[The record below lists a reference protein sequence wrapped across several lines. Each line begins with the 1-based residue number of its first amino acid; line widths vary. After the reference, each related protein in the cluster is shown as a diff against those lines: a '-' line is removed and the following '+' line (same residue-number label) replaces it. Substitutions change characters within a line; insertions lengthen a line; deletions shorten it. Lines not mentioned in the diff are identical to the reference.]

1 MEDKVKRTFRKNIK
15 REITKSLSRFMA
27 ILAIVALGV
36 GFLAG
41 LMATTPDM
49 RFSADKYY
57 DDTNTMDIR
66 VISTLGLTNKD
77 VDAIKS
83 IDSILSVMPAYSV
96 DALLTGTNHD
106 SIVAKIHSIPL
117 DNPSYQNQVILV
129 DGRMPENPGEC
140 VVEHKN
146 LLGSPITIGDKLM
159 VSDETVS
166 EKGHSANI
174 EDKLSVNQF
183 EVVGVVQ
190 SAQYFSVERERST
203 VGNGTVGLIMYA
215 PEDSFSYDVYT
226 DIYATVNGAMELDT
240 FSTKYENLVNDTI
253 DEIETV
259 SKGQITLRYNEII
272 DEANSK
278 LEDAKREYNDK
289 KAETEKELQDALDE
303 INNGKK
309 EIADAETEIA
319 DGYKKLSD
327 GQQELTK
334 QKSDFKAQINEK
346 QKEITEGKKKIAD
359 GKIELEA
366 FKMTLDEASPKIEEI
381 KPLAQT
387 NPQIAEEVA
396 KYDASV
402 KQYNLSLEEINKKEQ
417 ELIAGEKLLNDNI
430 KEANEKFN
438 LAEQELTDS
447 KIKLEDAQKELAAA
461 KIDLEN
467 GIKKYNDGK
476 KEADEK
482 LGDAEKKLNDA
493 EYEIK
498 KLEQPEWYILDR
510 HSNLAYESFTS
521 NAQKVEAI
529 AKVFPIFFFLVAAL
543 VALTTMTRMV
553 EEERTQIG
561 TLKALGYS
569 KSTIAFKYMLYAG
582 LASILGSIIGLL
594 VGFKLFPTVIWNAY
608 EMMYTLPPLITQF
621 NIKYALISSL
631 TAILCTLGATFA
643 ACYSSLMECP
653 ARLMLPRAPK
663 AGKRVFLE
671 YITPIWKRMKFTHKV
686 TARNLIR
693 YKKRFFMTVIGIA
706 GCTALLVTGFGLRDS
721 IGDIIYKQF
730 NEIFK
735 YNLVVSIKNENSLEK
750 SENLYDIVSN
760 KDVVSDFTTIHQEK
774 AKATGN
780 INKNKIETTITSI
793 EDESEL
799 NEFITLQDRKTKKPV
814 EFNEDTVVITEKLA
828 ERLELGVG
836 DEITLEIKDNI
847 KANFTI
853 AGITENYV
861 SGYVYIPHKIYEDA
875 YGKKPVFNIL
885 IGNVPNSDE
894 THRDELSTELLKDKE
909 VNAVN
914 FTDVIKNQFS
924 DLLSKIDYIVIV
936 LIVSAGL
943 LAFIVLYNL
952 TNINITERQK
962 EIATIKVLGFYEKEV
977 SAYVYRETII
987 LSLIGTLIGLVFGIF
1002 LHAFVVKTA
1011 EVDAAMFGRTI
1022 YPLSYVFSAL
1032 LTMFFSMLVNLVMNK
1047 KLRKIDMVESMKA
1060 NE

>member
-1 MEDKVKRTFRKNIK
+1 MKKTFRKNIK

-83 IDSILSVMPAYSV
+83 IDRILNVMPAYSV

-166 EKGHSANI
+166 KKGHSANI

-190 SAQYFSVERERST
+190 SAQYF
-203 VGNGTVGLIMYA
+203 
-215 PEDSFSYDVYT
+215 
-226 DIYATVNGAMELDT
+226 
-240 FSTKYENLVNDTI
+240 
-253 DEIETV
+253 
-259 SKGQITLRYNEII
+259 
-272 DEANSK
+272 
-278 LEDAKREYNDK
+278 
-289 KAETEKELQDALDE
+289 
-303 INNGKK
+303 
-309 EIADAETEIA
+309 
-319 DGYKKLSD
+319 
-327 GQQELTK
+327 
-334 QKSDFKAQINEK
+334 
-346 QKEITEGKKKIAD
+346 
-359 GKIELEA
+359 
-366 FKMTLDEASPKIEEI
+366 
-381 KPLAQT
+381 
-387 NPQIAEEVA
+387 
-396 KYDASV
+396 
-402 KQYNLSLEEINKKEQ
+402 NKKEQ

-430 KEANEKFN
+430 KEAYKKFN
-438 LAEQELTDS
+438 LAEQELSDS
-447 KIKLEDAQKELAAA
+447 KIKLDDAQKELAAA
-461 KIDLEN
+461 KIDLED

-482 LGDAEKKLNDA
+482 LTDAEKKLNDA

-760 KDVVSDFTTIHQEK
+760 KDVVSAFTTIHQEK

-799 NEFITLQDRKTKKPV
+799 KEFITLQDRKTKMPV
-814 EFNEDTVVITEKLA
+814 EFNEDTVVMTEKLA

-1002 LHAFVVKTA
+1002 LHTFVVKTA

-1032 LTMFFSMLVNLVMNK
+1032 LTMCFSMLVNLVMNK

>member
-1 MEDKVKRTFRKNIK
+1 MKKTFRKNII

-66 VISTLGLTNKD
+66 IVSTLGLTDND
-77 VDAIKS
+77 VDAIKNINS
-83 IDSILSVMPAYSV
+83 VLNVMPAYTV

-106 SIVAKIHSIPL
+106 SIVAKIHSIPS
-117 DNPSYQNQVILV
+117 DNPNYQNQVILV
-129 DGRMPENPGEC
+129 DGRMPENLGEC

-159 VSDETVS
+159 VSTENV
-166 EKGHSANI
+166 NI
-174 EDKLSVNQF
+174 EDKLGVNQF

-240 FSTKYENLVNDTI
+240 FSTEYENLVNDTI
-253 DEIETV
+253 EEIKTISKSQIALRYDEII
-259 SKGQITLRYNEII
+259 G
-272 DEANSK
+272 EANSK
-278 LEDAKREYNDK
+278 LDDAKKEYNDK
-289 KAETEKELQDALDE
+289 KAETEKELQDALNE
-303 INNGKK
+303 IENGKK
-309 EIADAETEIA
+309 DIANAEIEIS
-319 DGYKKLSD
+319 DGYKKLTD
-327 GQQELTK
+327 GQQELAK
-334 QKSDFKAQINEK
+334 QKSDFETQITEK
-346 QKEITEGKKKIAD
+346 QKEISEGKKQIAD
-359 GKIELEA
+359 GKLELET
-366 FKMTLDEASPKIEEI
+366 FKVTLDEASPKIEEI
-381 KPLAQT
+381 RPLAQT

-402 KQYNLSLEEINKKEQ
+402 IQYNLSLEEINKKEQ
-417 ELIAGEKLLNDNI
+417 ELLAGEKMLNDSIN
-430 KEANEKFN
+430 EANERFK
-438 LAEQELTDS
+438 LADQELTDS
-447 KIKLEDAQKELAAA
+447 KTKLDNAQKELAIA
-461 KIDLEN
+461 KVDLED

-482 LGDAEKKLNDA
+482 LSDAENKLDDA
-493 EYEIK
+493 EYEIR

-510 HSNLAYESFTS
+510 HSNLGYESFTS

-569 KSTIAFKYMLYAG
+569 KSTIAFKYLLYAG

-621 NIKYALISSL
+621 NVKYALISSL
-631 TAILCTLGATFA
+631 TAIFCTLGATFA

-721 IGDIIYKQF
+721 IGDIINKQF

-735 YNLVVSIKNENSLEK
+735 YNLIVSIKNENSLEK
-750 SENLYDIVSN
+750 SENLYNIISN
-760 KDVVSDFTTIHQEK
+760 KDDISTYTTIHQEN
-774 AKATGN
+774 AKATGS
-780 INKNKIETTITSI
+780 KNKTKIDTTITSI
-793 EDESEL
+793 KDESQL
-799 NEFITLQDRKTKKPV
+799 KDFITLQDRKTKKPV
-814 EFNEDTVVITEKLA
+814 EFNEDTVIITEKLA
-828 ERLELGVG
+828 EKLELGVG
-836 DEITLEIKDNI
+836 DEITLEISDNR

-861 SGYVYIPHKIYEDA
+861 SGYVYIPDEIYKDA
-875 YGKKPVFNIL
+875 YGKKPVFNML
-885 IGNVPNSDE
+885 IGNVPNADE
-894 THRDELSTELLKDKE
+894 NHRDELSTELLKDDQ
-909 VNAVN
+909 VNAVS

-962 EIATIKVLGFYEKEV
+962 EIATIKVLGFYDKEV

-987 LSLIGTLIGLVFGIF
+987 LSFIGTLVGLILGIF
-1002 LHAFVVKTA
+1002 LHAFVIRTA

-1022 YPLSYVFSAL
+1022 YPLSYIFAAL
-1032 LTMFFSMLVNLVMNK
+1032 LTMFFSLLVNLVMNK